1 MYILDTDH
9 LSILQQPSGVDFER
23 LERRLLQ
30 VPEDQLFVTV
40 VSFHEQANGWNSY
53 LSSASKPEEVRH
65 GYRMFQRILRQYAAM
80 NVLPF
85 DEPAS
90 DQFANLKPR
99 QLRVGTFDLRI
110 ASIALSRGMTLL
122 TRNTIDFA
130 RIPGLK
136 FEDWTADDP
145 ANGLH

>member
-9 LSILQQPSGVDFER
+9 LSILQQPSGLDFER
-23 LERRLLQ
+23 LERRLLK
-30 VPEDQLFVTV
+30 VAEDQLFVTV

-53 LSSASKPEEVRH
+53 LASASKPEEVRH

-99 QLRVGTFDLRI
+99 RLRVGTFDLRI

-130 RIPGLK
+130 RIPGLN
-136 FEDWTADDP
+136 FEDWTTDDT
-145 ANGLH
+145 ANGLI

>member
-1 MYILDTDH
+1 MYIFDTDH
-9 LSILQQPSGVDFER
+9 LSILQQPSGLDFER
-23 LERRLLQ
+23 LERRVLQ
-30 VPEDQLFVTV
+30 VAEDQLFVTV

-53 LSSASKPEEVRH
+53 LASASKPAEVRH

-99 QLRVGTFDLRI
+99 RLRVGTFDLRI
-110 ASIALSRGMTLL
+110 AAIALSRGMTLL
-122 TRNTIDFA
+122 TRNTVDFA
-130 RIPGLK
+130 RVPGLNI
-136 FEDWTADDP
+136 EDWTADDA
-145 ANGLH
+145 ANGSH

>member
-9 LSILQQPSGVDFER
+9 LSILQQRSGPDFER
-23 LERRLLQ
+23 LERRLLK

-53 LSSASKPEEVRH
+53 LASASKPEEVRH
-65 GYRMFQRILRQYAAM
+65 GYRMYQRILRQYAAL

-85 DEPAS
+85 DELAS
-90 DQFANLKPR
+90 DQFANLKPHR
-99 QLRVGTFDLRI
+99 LRVGTFDLRI
-110 ASIALSRGMTLL
+110 ASIALSRRMTLL

-130 RIPGLK
+130 RIPGLN
-136 FEDWTADDP
+136 FEDWTTDDTT
-145 ANGLH
+145 NGSH